1 MDIRALPFWNMTETY
16 RIPLKTIALGETS
29 SIGLHIKKK
38 RLELKLRQKDVAL
51 LVGVTEEC
59 IMYWETDF
67 AKPQIQ
73 HAPKIIKF
81 LGYNPYVMET
91 ETLGG
96 KVKNYRLLHG
106 LSHKKMGGI
115 VGVDG
120 ATISTWE
127 TGKFKPEGAN
137 LNRLNELL
145 SN

>member
-1 MDIRALPFWNMTETY
+1 MVVTY
-16 RIPLKTIALGETS
+16 RIPLKTIQLDETS

-51 LVGVTEEC
+51 LVGVTEES
-59 IMYWETDF
+59 IMFWETGF
-67 AKPQIQ
+67 AQPQIQ
-73 HAPKIIKF
+73 HAPKVIKF
-81 LGYNPYVMET
+81 LGYNPYVIET

-96 KVKNYRLLHG
+96 KVKNYRLVHG
-106 LSHKKMGGI
+106 LSHKKMGAI

-127 TGKFKPEGAN
+127 TGKFRPDGVN

-145 SN
+145 CN